1 VTGEVTVTVSIADT
15 ATVSITGIA
24 DKITVATVAVADTVS
39 IVATVTVTVSVTAAV
54 AKRVLHRRGAAWVAQ
69 AGAGAFRPPTARAI
83 LSNTALMY
91 L

>member
-1 VTGEVTVTVSIADT
+1 VTGEATVAIAVTVTVTVSITVT
-15 ATVSITGIA
+15 AA
-24 DKITVATVAVADTVS
+24 ATVA
-39 IVATVTVTVSVTAAV
+39 
-54 AKRVLHRRGAAWVAQ
+54 KRALHRRGAAWVAQ

>member
-1 VTGEVTVTVSIADT
+1 VTGEAT
-15 ATVSITGIA
+15 ATVSITGTA
-24 DKITVATVAVADTVS
+24 DKITVATVAIADTVTVTVS
-39 IVATVTVTVSVTAAV
+39 IVATATV